1 MVEAPSRQYRCKLR
15 SGSFRNAKNDISNS
29 NKTLEYF
36 ELSKELSSTPR
47 KGAAL
52 ATDLGAERPGFE
64 HLRERMG
71 AAALLNSALCEKERH
86 DFSVYQGRAGGQEG
100 AGRQAG
106 RTERPGHPADCRRS
120 LRLMAQFSS
129 VANIIFCPYPLLSS
143 FHNCSLCE
151 SGPTSDKRRLPA
163 ANAQAFAFAHTYVR
177 ISTPVKKLI
186 FSPENNPQQRL
197 IKRQW
202 HCGVSHHHVFPRSPT
217 PAHLTRLDRSKNGKS
232 SDRLSSANLLRGP
245 KYFRN
250 LRFQRPVRAQ
260 HNAIRT
266 QVTP

>member
-15 SGSFRNAKNDISNS
+15 SGSFRNIKNDVSNS
-29 NKTLEYF
+29 NKTLDSF

-143 FHNCSLCE
+143 FHNCSLRE
-151 SGPTSDKRRLPA
+151 L
-163 ANAQAFAFAHTYVR
+163 Q
-177 ISTPVKKLI
+177 
-186 FSPENNPQQRL
+186 
-197 IKRQW
+197 
-202 HCGVSHHHVFPRSPT
+202 PRSPC
-217 PAHLTRLDRSKNGKS
+217 LRLRICD
-232 SDRLSSANLLRGP
+232 
-245 KYFRN
+245 
-250 LRFQRPVRAQ
+250 RFQKRAEKALHSIFKFAARVAGSVRVVSAMS
-260 HNAIRT
+260 IY
-266 QVTP
+266 QVTGNY